1 MLLII
6 VILLVAYILIPL
18 IQLTL
23 KERIL
28 FFVEVVVYLITCLW
42 VVYVLYHGKAVM

>member
-1 MLLII
+1 MLQII

-18 IQLTL
+18 IVLTL

-28 FFVEVVVYLITCLW
+28 FAVEVVVYIATFVW
-42 VVYVLYHGKAVM
+42 VAWTLFHGKPVF